1 MKLGGA
7 MKLQRPHQVDYK
19 HHTLLKGLT
28 QRSQVAFDV
37 VERATLD
44 FNARSNPAR
53 LVVESVIV
61 QEVMLHKCAT
71 NQEDLVEVVRK
82 GAGAIVEEETIV
94 GKDLKIEVAKIV
106 EEGHQADITLKA
118 GKGIRVETD
127 IDLIVEE
134 IDLIVKEIEA
144 KKGLAL
150 WYLMIPQRW
159 QIELITH

>member
-1 MKLGGA
+1 
-7 MKLQRPHQVDYK
+7 MKLQRPHPVGYK

-28 QRSQVAFDV
+28 QWSQVAFDV

-44 FNARSNPAR
+44 FNARLNPAR
-53 LVVESVIV
+53 LIVESVIV
-61 QEVMLHKCAT
+61 VAVMLPKCVT
-71 NQEDLVEVVRK
+71 NQEDLVEGVRK

-94 GKDLKIEVAKIV
+94 EKEVRIEVAKIV

-118 GKGIRVETD
+118 GKGVRVETD
-127 IDLIVEE
+127 TDLIVKE
-134 IDLIVKEIEA
+134 IDLIVKKIEA
-144 KKGLAL
+144 EKGLAQ